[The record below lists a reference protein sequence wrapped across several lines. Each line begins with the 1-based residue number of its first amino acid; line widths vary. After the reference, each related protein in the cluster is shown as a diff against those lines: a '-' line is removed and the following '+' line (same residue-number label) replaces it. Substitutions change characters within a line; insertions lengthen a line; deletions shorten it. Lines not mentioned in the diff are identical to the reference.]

1 MNQEIKVI
9 NVCESK
15 TKDEFMYRINKIIA
29 KLICKLGSTEE
40 YKITLR
46 KNT

>member
-1 MNQEIKVI
+1 MSQEIKVM

-15 TKDEFMYRINKIIA
+15 TKDEFIYKINKIIA

-40 YKITLR
+40 YKIIL
-46 KNT
+46 KNK